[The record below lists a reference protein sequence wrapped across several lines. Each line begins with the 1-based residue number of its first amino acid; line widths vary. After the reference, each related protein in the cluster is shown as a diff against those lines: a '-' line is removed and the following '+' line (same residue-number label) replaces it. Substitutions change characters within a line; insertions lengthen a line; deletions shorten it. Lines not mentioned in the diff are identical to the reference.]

1 MGSKIYRNRCIIVV
15 IGGRGGGVGLIG
27 WRVNLWKYMYLLF
40 KFIKWRLI
48 VN

>member
-40 KFIKWRLI
+40 KFIKWGLI